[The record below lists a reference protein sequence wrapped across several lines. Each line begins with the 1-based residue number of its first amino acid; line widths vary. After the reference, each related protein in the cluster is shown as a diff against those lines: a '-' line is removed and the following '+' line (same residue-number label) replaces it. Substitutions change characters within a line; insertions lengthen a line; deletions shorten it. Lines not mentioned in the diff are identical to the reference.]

1 MPMEIRESQIEDIL
15 VSAPVLTKNI
25 LHLEDEPRFLCRQMI
40 MPSGRLDLLYTYHT
54 ELLLLELKVVPFK
67 KQFVKQLFSYRND
80 LLKMQEDGDLVRGR
94 ISTYLL
100 VTEDG
105 RTRKEVREFD
115 DVKCVI
121 YDPAEVLNY
130 FYKNMKP
137 IALFTETKPID
148 IGIWNI
154 HLIHSLIYS
163 VESGI
168 TSVKALRKHLGG
180 SPRTLYNKIKFTHEL
195 RLIHWSPN
203 EDTILLTNLGRD
215 YCSCKD
221 SVLPVRLSESQAD
234 LIRTFVM
241 SNPYKSSVVLG
252 IASAVEAVFALA
264 KNTYPVP
271 MSHMMAY
278 FTFHAGKYFDW
289 QTDKAKY
296 NATRMYTNYATDLGL
311 LGKTND
317 NIYLTPEG
325 IKFTIQM
332 QLHKGLKLVEAMKIV

>member
-1 MPMEIRESQIEDIL
+1 MEIRESQIEDIL
-15 VSAPVLTKNI
+15 VSAPVLAKNI
-25 LHLEDEPRFLCRQMI
+25 LRLEDEPRFLCRQMI
-40 MPSGRLDLLYTYHT
+40 MPSGRLDLLYTYRT

-67 KQFVKQLFSYRND
+67 KQFVEQLYAYRND
-80 LLKMQEDGDLVRGR
+80 LLTMQEDGDLVQGR

-100 VTEDG
+100 VTEEG
-105 RTRKEVREFD
+105 RTRQEIREID
-115 DVKCVI
+115 DVKCVV
-121 YDPAEVLNY
+121 YDPAEILNY

-154 HLIHSLIYS
+154 HLIHGLIYS
-163 VESGI
+163 IEGGI
-168 TSVKALRKHLGG
+168 TSVKELRKHLGG
-180 SPRTLYNKIKFTHEL
+180 SPRTLYNKIKFTYEL
-195 RLIHWSPN
+195 RLIDWSPN
-203 EDTILLTNLGRD
+203 EDTILLTNLGKE
-215 YCSCKD
+215 YCKRKD
-221 SVLPVRLSESQAD
+221 PVLPIRLSENQAA
-234 LIRTFVM
+234 LIRSFVM
-241 SNPYKSSVVLG
+241 SYPYQSSVILG

-264 KNTYPVP
+264 KNTYPVA
-271 MSHMMAY
+271 MTHMMAY

-325 IKFTIQM
+325 IRFTVQM
-332 QLHKGLKLVEAMKIV
+332 QLHKGLKLVEAMKIL

>member
-1 MPMEIRESQIEDIL
+1 MEIRETQIEDIL
-15 VSAPVLTKNI
+15 VSAPVLSKKI
-25 LHLEDEPRFLCRQMI
+25 LYLEDEPRFLCRQMI
-40 MPSGRLDLLYTYHT
+40 IPSGRLDVLYTYRT

-67 KQFVKQLFSYRND
+67 KQFVDQLSSYKND
-80 LLKMQEDGDLVRGR
+80 LLRMQEDGDLVQGR
-94 ISTYLL
+94 IRPYLL
-100 VTEDG
+100 VTED
-105 RTRKEVREFD
+105 RPVREKIRQID
-115 DVKCVI
+115 DITCVV

-154 HLIHSLIYS
+154 HLIHKLIYS
-163 VESGI
+163 IESGI
-168 TSVKALRKHLGG
+168 TSVKELRKHLGG

-195 RLIHWSPN
+195 RLIDWSPN
-203 EDTILLTNLGRD
+203 EDSILLTNLGSE
-215 YCSCKD
+215 YCKFKD
-221 SVLPVRLSESQAD
+221 PELPVRLSESQAE
-234 LIRTFVM
+234 LIRFFVM
-241 SNPYKSSVVLG
+241 SNPYQSSVILG

-271 MSHMMAY
+271 MAHMMEY

-296 NATRMYTNYATDLGL
+296 NATRMYTNYASDLGL

-325 IKFTIQM
+325 IRFTVQM
-332 QLHKGLKLVEAMKIV
+332 QLHKGLKLVESMKVL

>member
-1 MPMEIRESQIEDIL
+1 MEIRESQIEDIL
-15 VSAPVLTKNI
+15 VSAPVLTKNL

-67 KQFVKQLFSYRND
+67 KQFVEQLSSYRND
-80 LLKMQEDGDLVRGR
+80 LLRMQEDGDLVQGR
-94 ISTYLL
+94 ICTYLL
-100 VTEDG
+100 VTKDKP
-105 RTRKEVREFD
+105 TRQEIREVD
-115 DVKCVI
+115 DIKCIV

-154 HLIHSLIYS
+154 HLIHEMVYS
-163 VESGI
+163 IESGI
-168 TSVKALRKHLGG
+168 TSVKELRKHIGG

-195 RLIHWSPN
+195 KLINWSPN
-203 EDTILLTNLGRD
+203 EDAISLTGLGRE
-215 YCSCKD
+215 YCKCKD
-221 SVLPVRLSESQAD
+221 SVLPARLSENQAA
-234 LIRTFVM
+234 LIRSFVM
-241 SNPYKSSVVLG
+241 SNPYESSIILG

-271 MSHMMAY
+271 MSNMMAY

-325 IKFTIQM
+325 IRFTVQM
-332 QLHKGLKLVEAMKIV
+332 QLHKGLKLVESMKIL

>member
-1 MPMEIRESQIEDIL
+1 MEIRESQIEDIL

-25 LHLEDEPRFLCRQMI
+25 LDLEDEPRFLCRQMI

-67 KQFVKQLFSYRND
+67 RQFIEQLYAYRND
-80 LLKMQEDGDLVRGR
+80 LLKMQEDGDLIQGR
-94 ISTYLL
+94 ICTYLL

-105 RTRKEVREFD
+105 RTRRETRD
-115 DVKCVI
+115 VNDVKCVV

-154 HLIHSLIYS
+154 HLIHDFLYA
-163 VESGI
+163 VEDGVN
-168 TSVKALRKHLGG
+168 SVKILRERIGR
-180 SPRTLYNKIKFTHEL
+180 SPRTLYNKIKFAHEL
-195 RLIHWSPN
+195 RLIDWFPN
-203 EDTILLTNLGRD
+203 KDVISLTPLGRE
-215 YCSCKD
+215 YCRGKD
-221 SVLPVRLSESQAD
+221 IVLPSRLSESQAV
-234 LIRTFVM
+234 LIRSFVM
-241 SNPYKSSVVLG
+241 SNPYESSIILG

-271 MSHMMAY
+271 MSNMMAY

-325 IKFTIQM
+325 IRFTVHM
-332 QLHKGLKLVEAMKIV
+332 QLHKGLKLVESMKIL

>member
-1 MPMEIRESQIEDIL
+1 MEIRESQIEDIL
-15 VSAPVLTKNI
+15 VSAPVLTKNL

-67 KQFVKQLFSYRND
+67 KQFVEQLSSYRSD
-80 LLKMQEDGDLVRGR
+80 LLRMQDDGDLVRGR
-94 ISTYLL
+94 ICTYLL
-100 VTEDG
+100 VTKD
-105 RTRKEVREFD
+105 RPTRQEIREVD
-115 DVKCVI
+115 DVKCIV

-154 HLIHSLIYS
+154 HLIHGLIYS
-163 VESGI
+163 IESGI
-168 TSVKALRKHLGG
+168 TSVKELRKHIGG

-195 RLIHWSPN
+195 KLIDWSPN
-203 EDTILLTNLGRD
+203 EDAISLTGLGRE
-215 YCSCKD
+215 YCKCKD
-221 SVLPVRLSESQAD
+221 SVLPARLSENQAA
-234 LIRTFVM
+234 LIRSFVM
-241 SNPYKSSVVLG
+241 SNPYKSSIILG

-271 MSHMMAY
+271 MSNMMAY

-325 IKFTIQM
+325 IRFTVQM
-332 QLHKGLKLVEAMKIV
+332 QLHKGLKLVESMKIL

>member
-1 MPMEIRESQIEDIL
+1 MEIRESQIEDIL

-25 LHLEDEPRFLCRQMI
+25 LRLEDEPRFLCRQMI

-67 KQFVKQLFSYRND
+67 RQFVEQLSSYRND
-80 LLKMQEDGDLVRGR
+80 LLKMQEDGDLIQGR
-94 ISTYLL
+94 IRTYLL
-100 VTEDG
+100 VTKNG
-105 RTRKEVREFD
+105 QTRHEPRETD
-115 DVKCVI
+115 DVKCVV

-154 HLIHSLIYS
+154 HLIHNLLYSL
-163 VESGI
+163 EGGI
-168 TSVKALRKHLGG
+168 TSVKELRKDLGG
-180 SPRTLYNKIKFTHEL
+180 SPRTLYNKIKFAYEL
-195 RLIHWSPN
+195 RLIDWSPN
-203 EDTILLTNLGRD
+203 EDAVLLTNLGRE
-215 YCSCKD
+215 YCKCKD
-221 SVLPVRLSESQAD
+221 SVLPVRLSESQAA
-234 LIRTFVM
+234 LIRSFVM
-241 SNPYKSSVVLG
+241 SNPYQSSVILG
-252 IASAVEAVFALA
+252 IASAVEAVFALS

-271 MSHMMAY
+271 MTHMMAY

-325 IKFTIQM
+325 IRFTVQM
-332 QLHKGLKLVEAMKIV
+332 QLHKGLKLVESMKIL

>member
-1 MPMEIRESQIEDIL
+1 MEVRESQIEDIL
-15 VSAPVLTKNI
+15 VSTPVLAKNL

-40 MPSGRLDLLYTYHT
+40 MPSGRLDLLYTYRT

-67 KQFVKQLFSYRND
+67 KQFIEQLYAYRND
-80 LLKMQEDGDLVRGR
+80 LLKMQEEGDLIQGR
-94 ISTYLL
+94 ICTYLL
-100 VTEDG
+100 ITEDG
-105 RTRKEVREFD
+105 RTKHEVRDVD
-115 DVKCVI
+115 DVRCIV
-121 YDPAEVLNY
+121 YDPAEVLSY

-154 HLIHSLIYS
+154 HLIHSLVYLLYAG
-163 VESGI
+163 EN
-168 TSVKALRKHLGG
+168 SVKDLQKRLGG

-195 RLIHWSPN
+195 RLIDWSPN
-203 EDTILLTNLGRD
+203 GDAITLTGLGIEYCKRKDTIL
-215 YCSCKD
+215 
-221 SVLPVRLSESQAD
+221 PARLSESQAV
-234 LIRTFVM
+234 LIRSFVM
-241 SNPYKSSVVLG
+241 SNPYESSVILG

-271 MSHMMAY
+271 MSNMMAY

-289 QTDKAKY
+289 KTDKAKY
-296 NATRMYTNYATDLGL
+296 NATHMYTNYATDLGL

-325 IKFTIQM
+325 MRFTVQM
-332 QLHKGLKLVEAMKIV
+332 QLHKGLKLVESMKIL

>member
-1 MPMEIRESQIEDIL
+1 MEIRESQIEDIL
-15 VSAPVLTKNI
+15 VSAPALTKNI
-25 LHLEDEPRFLCRQMI
+25 LRLEEEPRFLCRQMI
-40 MPSGRLDLLYTYHT
+40 MPSGRLDLLYTYRT
-54 ELLLLELKVVPFK
+54 ELLLLELKVVPFR
-67 KQFVKQLFSYRND
+67 KQFVEQLSSYRNE
-80 LLKMQEDGDLVRGR
+80 LLRMQEDGDLIHGR
-94 ISTYLL
+94 ICTYLL
-100 VTEDG
+100 VTED
-105 RTRKEVREFD
+105 RPIRQEIREID
-115 DVKCVI
+115 DVKCII

-154 HLIHSLIYS
+154 HLIHEMIYS
-163 VESGI
+163 IESGI
-168 TSVKALRKHLGG
+168 TSVKELRKHIGG

-195 RLIHWSPN
+195 RLIDWSPN
-203 EDTILLTNLGRD
+203 EDTILLTNLGRE
-215 YCSCKD
+215 YCKCKD
-221 SVLPVRLSESQAD
+221 PVLPVRLSENQAA
-234 LIRTFVM
+234 LIRSFVM
-241 SNPYKSSVVLG
+241 SNPYNSSVILG

-271 MSHMMAY
+271 MSNMMAY
-278 FTFHAGKYFDW
+278 FTFHAGKHFDW

-325 IKFTIQM
+325 IRFTVQM
-332 QLHKGLKLVEAMKIV
+332 QLHKGLKLVESMKIL

>member
-1 MPMEIRESQIEDIL
+1 MEIRESQIEDIL

-25 LHLEDEPRFLCRQMI
+25 LRLEDEPRFLCRQMI
-40 MPSGRLDLLYTYHT
+40 MPSGRLDLLYTYRT

-67 KQFVKQLFSYRND
+67 KQFVEQLYAYRND
-80 LLKMQEDGDLVRGR
+80 LLKMQEDGDLVQGR

-100 VTEDG
+100 VTEEG
-105 RTRKEVREFD
+105 RTRQEIREID
-115 DVKCVI
+115 DVKCVV

-154 HLIHSLIYS
+154 HLIHGLIYS
-163 VESGI
+163 IEGGI
-168 TSVKALRKHLGG
+168 TSVKELRKHLGG
-180 SPRTLYNKIKFTHEL
+180 SPRTLYNKIKFTYEL
-195 RLIHWSPN
+195 RLIDWSPN
-203 EDTILLTNLGRD
+203 EDTILLTNLGKE
-215 YCSCKD
+215 YCKRKD
-221 SVLPVRLSESQAD
+221 PVLPVRLSENQAA
-234 LIRTFVM
+234 LIRSFVM
-241 SNPYKSSVVLG
+241 SNPYQSSVILG

-264 KNTYPVP
+264 KNTHPVP
-271 MSHMMAY
+271 MIHMMAY

-325 IKFTIQM
+325 IRFTVQM
-332 QLHKGLKLVEAMKIV
+332 QLHKGLKLVESMKIL

>member
-1 MPMEIRESQIEDIL
+1 MEIRESQIEDIL
-15 VSAPVLTKNI
+15 VSAPILTKNI
-25 LHLEDEPRFLCRQMI
+25 LRLEEEPRFLCRQMI
-40 MPSGRLDLLYTYHT
+40 MPSGRLDLLYSYHT
-54 ELLLLELKVVPFK
+54 DLLLVELKVVPFK
-67 KQFVKQLFSYRND
+67 RQFIEQLSSYKQD
-80 LLKMQEDGDLVRGR
+80 LLRMQQQREIFQGP
-94 ISTYLL
+94 ICAYLL
-100 VTEDG
+100 VTEDSG
-105 RTRKEVREFD
+105 TRQEIR
-115 DVKCVI
+115 DVDGIKCVI
-121 YDPAEVLNY
+121 YDPAEILSY

-154 HLIHSLIYS
+154 HLIHSLVYAI
-163 VESGI
+163 ESGI
-168 TSVKALRKHLGG
+168 TSVKELRKHLGG

-195 RLIHWSPN
+195 RLIDWLPN
-203 EDTILLTNLGRD
+203 GDAISLTNLGRE
-215 YCSCKD
+215 YCKCKD
-221 SVLPVRLSESQAD
+221 IVLPARLSETQAA
-234 LIRTFVM
+234 LIRSFVM
-241 SNPYKSSVVLG
+241 SNPYKSSVILG

-325 IKFTIQM
+325 IRFTVQM
-332 QLHKGLKLVEAMKIV
+332 QLHKGLKLVESMKIL

>member
-1 MPMEIRESQIEDIL
+1 MDIRESQIEDIL
-15 VSAPVLTKNI
+15 VSAPVLTKNL

-40 MPSGRLDLLYTYHT
+40 MSSGRLDLLYTYRT
-54 ELLLLELKVVPFK
+54 ELLLLELKVVPFR
-67 KQFVKQLFSYRND
+67 KQFVEQLSAYRND
-80 LLKMQEDGDLVRGR
+80 LLRMQENGDLIQGH
-94 ISTYLL
+94 ICTYLL
-100 VTEDG
+100 VTEDRPIRQKIRDIG
-105 RTRKEVREFD
+105 
-115 DVKCVI
+115 DVKCII

-130 FYKNMKP
+130 FYTNMKP

-154 HLIHSLIYS
+154 HLIHEMVYS
-163 VESGI
+163 IESGI
-168 TSVKALRKHLGG
+168 TSVKELRKHIGG

-195 RLIHWSPN
+195 KLIDWSPN
-203 EDTILLTNLGRD
+203 EDAISLTSLGRE
-215 YCSCKD
+215 YCKCKD
-221 SVLPVRLSESQAD
+221 SVLPARLSENQTD
-234 LIRTFVM
+234 LIRSLVM
-241 SNPYKSSVVLG
+241 SNPYKSSIILG

-271 MSHMMAY
+271 MSNMMAY

-325 IKFTIQM
+325 IRFTVQM
-332 QLHKGLKLVEAMKIV
+332 QLHKGLKLVESMKIL

>member
-1 MPMEIRESQIEDIL
+1 MEIRESQIEDIL
-15 VSAPVLTKNI
+15 VSAPILTKNI

-40 MPSGRLDLLYTYHT
+40 MPSERLDLLYTYHT

-67 KQFVKQLFSYRND
+67 KQFVEQLSAYRND
-80 LLKMQEDGDLVRGR
+80 LLRMQENEDLVQGR
-94 ISTYLL
+94 ICTYLL
-100 VTEDG
+100 VTED
-105 RTRKEVREFD
+105 RPDRQKICEID
-115 DVKCVI
+115 DVKCII

-154 HLIHSLIYS
+154 HLIHELIYS
-163 VESGI
+163 IENGI
-168 TSVKALRKHLGG
+168 TSVKEMRKHLGG
-180 SPRTLYNKIKFTHEL
+180 SPRTLYNKIKFTSEL
-195 RLIHWSPN
+195 KLIDWSPN
-203 EDTILLTNLGRD
+203 EDTILLTNFGRE
-215 YCSCKD
+215 YCKCKD
-221 SVLPVRLSESQAD
+221 SVLPVRLSENQAA
-234 LIRTFVM
+234 LIRSFVM
-241 SNPYKSSVVLG
+241 SNPYKSSVILG

-271 MSHMMAY
+271 MSNMMAY

-325 IKFTIQM
+325 IRFTVQM
-332 QLHKGLKLVEAMKIV
+332 QLHKGLKLVESMKIL